1 MAPANA
7 DGEAATGGQVEWAP
21 PPVNFVH
28 NEQIQWSAVKPPI
41 LEAIESGVQ
50 RGLNAGVCV
59 CDIYICL
66 YTYIYIYIYIYTAF
80 PGTVYISTR
89 TNTSSVVLYIS
100 FDSEYFVF
108 NTLLQ

>member
-1 MAPANA
+1 MYERLSSAGNKAQRVTITLSVVPTSA

-59 CDIYICL
+59 CVRVCVSV
-66 YTYIYIYIYIYTAF
+66 
-80 PGTVYISTR
+80 TVYIYQS
-89 TNTSSVVLYIS
+89 L
-100 FDSEYFVF
+100 
-108 NTLLQ
+108 